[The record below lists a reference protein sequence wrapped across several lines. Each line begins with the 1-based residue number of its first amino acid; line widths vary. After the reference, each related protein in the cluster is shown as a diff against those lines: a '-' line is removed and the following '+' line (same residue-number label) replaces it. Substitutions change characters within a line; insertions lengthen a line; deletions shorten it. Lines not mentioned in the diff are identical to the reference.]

1 MLPETPVNLMMAD
14 VAVERRKF
22 SRKQVKLNCHLQ
34 MGAGVLVHGITRD
47 VSQED
52 AMVEAQPLPMR
63 QQNMT
68 PKTGDMG
75 LLILQY
81 HKQGTPASMKIRF
94 RVVHTQANC
103 FGLYLFYAKLSN
115 LDKQNLDTILE
126 KESSNI

>member
-1 MLPETPVNLMMAD
+1 MMAD

-22 SRKQVKLNCHLQ
+22 SGEQVKLNCHLQ

-47 VSQED
+47 VSQEG
-52 AMVEAQPLPMR
+52 AMVDAQPLPMR

-68 PKTGDMG
+68 PKTGDMR

-81 HKQGTPASMKIRF
+81 HKQGTPASNKIRF
-94 RVVHTQANC
+94 RVVHTQANR

-115 LDKQNLDTILE
+115 LDTILE
-126 KESSNI
+126 KESGHI